1 MCAPSPWDSWAQLF
15 AFSRLISHKAPSYF
29 SSVGFT
35 RAVSPDAHS
44 VHLSLLMHALF
55 ASLYRSSPV
64 YAFCVLYLASLAP
77 AYIFLPL
84 SRASTTSAWNPLS
97 LFPPFLPQRP
107 SNSVLS
113 AYYLPFPFIF
123 SWNPSR
129 WVISLYTVQWTWGNL
144 HCYICLCHKANTG
157 LGGWVARFSSL
168 TCREKYFS
176 FYIEISLISYCTEW
190 QFRVTKR
197 T

>member
-1 MCAPSPWDSWAQLF
+1 MHFFFYWGVRSITVGLLVSTFHFFLINFSQSPFSHQL
-15 AFSRLISHKAPSYF
+15 SHLTRML
-29 SSVGFT
+29 FT
-35 RAVSPDAHS
+35 
-44 VHLSLLMHALF
+44 SLLMHGLF
-55 ASLYRSSPV
+55 ASLYRSSPA

-84 SRASTTSAWNPLS
+84 SRASTTSVWNPLS

-129 WVISLYTVQWTWGNL
+129 WVISLYTAQWTWGNL
-144 HCYICLCHKANTG
+144 HCYICLCHKGNTG

-168 TCREKYFS
+168 TLERNTSVFILRY
-176 FYIEISLISYCTEW
+176 L
-190 QFRVTKR
+190 
-197 T
+197 